1 MTPRKTLNLLVTSLL
16 ISGLVGC
23 GRRGPTESPLET
35 QAYDKAMNAKEAE
48 EQKTLT
54 SQGKKITP
62 KNFDASSQPGG
73 IPGTT
78 GNRPPEQFPFPLDPI
93 L

>member
-1 MTPRKTLNLLVTSLL
+1 MTPGKTLNFLL
-16 ISGLVGC
+16 IFLFSCGLLGC

-35 QAYDKAMNAKEAE
+35 QAYEKAMKAKEAE
-48 EQKTLT
+48 EQKSLE
-54 SQGKKITP
+54 SQGKKTKP
-62 KNFDASSQPGG
+62 KNIDASSQPGG

>member
-1 MTPRKTLNLLVTSLL
+1 MTPRKTLSFLL
-16 ISGLVGC
+16 ILLSSSGLLGC

-35 QAYDKAMNAKEAE
+35 QAYEKALKAKEAE
-48 EQKTLT
+48 EQKALA
-54 SQGKKITP
+54 SQGKKTKP
-62 KNFDASSQPGG
+62 KNIDASSQPGG